1 MTTEDSRTYDVVVIG
16 AGPVGEN
23 VADRAVAAG
32 LSTVIVESELV
43 GGECSYWACEPSK
56 ALLRPALLRAEA
68 SRVPGLNPAVA
79 GPLDTAAVLAHRDR
93 MSADWDD
100 EGQVQWLKSAGIDL
114 LRGHGRLAGPRRV
127 AVRTPGG
134 DTVLLQARQAVAV
147 CTGSR
152 AALPDLPGLTGLRPW
167 TSREATSAKEP
178 PGRLVI
184 VGAGVVG
191 TEMATAWQALGSR
204 VTLVV
209 RGGALLPRMEPF
221 AGELVA
227 ERLRAAGV
235 DLRFD
240 TTVCAALRR
249 GGPDGA
255 IDVTLSDGSR
265 STADAL
271 LYATGRAPRTD
282 DIGLETVGLT
292 PGDWLTADDTL
303 TVTAVPGDWLY
314 AVGDVNNRALFTH
327 QGKYQ
332 ARIAGAVIAA
342 RAHGTPLDTRRWS
355 AHTSTADTAAVPQV
369 VFTDPEIAAVGLT
382 TAEAAR
388 TGRRVDVVD
397 YEIGQVA
404 GAVQYDPGYR
414 GTARVLIDPD
424 RRCVVGAT
432 FAGPGVAELLHS
444 ATVAITTEA
453 TLDRLWHAV
462 PPFPTISEVWLRLLE
477 TYRG

>member
-1 MTTEDSRTYDVVVIG
+1 MTTEDTRTYDVLVIG

-23 VADRAVAAG
+23 VADRTVAAG
-32 LSTVIVESELV
+32 LSTVIVESELI

-56 ALLRPALLRAEA
+56 ALLRPALLRADA

-79 GPLDTAAVLAHRDR
+79 GPLDTPAVLAHRDR
-93 MSADWDD
+93 MSAHWDD

-127 AVRTPGG
+127 TVHTPDG
-134 DTVLLQARQAVAV
+134 DTVVLQARHAVAV

-152 AALPDLPGLTGLRPW
+152 AALPDLHGDDLYPW
-167 TSREATSAKEP
+167 TSREVTSAKEP
-178 PGRLVI
+178 PGRLVV

-191 TEMATAWQALGSR
+191 TEMATAWQALGTR
-204 VTLVV
+204 VTLVA
-209 RGGALLPRMEPF
+209 RGSGLLPRMEPF

-227 ERLRAAGV
+227 ARLREAGA

-240 TTVCAALRR
+240 TTVHTAVRE
-249 GGPDGA
+249 GGPDGD
-255 IDVTLSDGSR
+255 IHVTLSDGSR
-265 STADAL
+265 LTADEL
-271 LYATGRAPRTD
+271 LFATGRAPRTD

-292 PGDWLTADDTL
+292 PGEWLTADDTL

-342 RAHGTPLDTRRWS
+342 RAHGTPLDTRRWG

-382 TAEAAR
+382 TAEAERA
-388 TGRRVDVVD
+388 GRRVDVVD
-397 YEIGQVA
+397 YEIGHLA
-404 GAVQYDPGYR
+404 GAVQHTPDYR
-414 GTARVLIDPD
+414 GTARVLIDPE
-424 RRCVVGAT
+424 RRTVVGAT

-444 ATVAITTEA
+444 ATIAITTEA
-453 TLDRLWHAV
+453 PLDRLWHAV